1 MSFSLLL
8 GRSGSPKSIRFVA
21 AQPTKIPLIL
31 LEALHVDYCSSKT
44 IHHLSPMVL
53 RPKKHPAY
61 RGRSR
66 GTLGDSPNLSDTIMR
81 CDNLISS
88 ISLALEA

>member
-1 MSFSLLL
+1 MPAIARLRQFITFP
-8 GRSGSPKSIRFVA
+8 RWYCAPKSA
-21 AQPTKIPLIL
+21 
-31 LEALHVDYCSSKT
+31 
-44 IHHLSPMVL
+44 
-53 RPKKHPAY
+53 PAY